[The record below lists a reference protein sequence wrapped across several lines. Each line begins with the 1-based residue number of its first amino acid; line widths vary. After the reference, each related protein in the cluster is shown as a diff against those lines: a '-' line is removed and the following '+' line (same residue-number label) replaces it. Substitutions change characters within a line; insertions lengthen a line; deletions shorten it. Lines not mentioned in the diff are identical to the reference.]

1 MERGRETSMC
11 GCLSSAPHQRPG
23 PHPSMC
29 PDWESNRLP
38 FGLQASTQS
47 AEPYQPGQK
56 QGVFCSLQIYQSA
69 QSTGRLLCPCSIVT
83 ELISTVL
90 LVWRISIELI
100 SASSPWSNT
109 SLGSWRV
116 AFLFSDNSEMVG
128 LRMSNLGP
136 WLVSSVGWSI
146 VPIHHGCGFDP
157 RSGHIQE
164 TSICKWNNKL
174 ISLSLPLSL

>member
-1 MERGRETSMC
+1 MC

-23 PHPSMC
+23 PHPSIC

-38 FGLQASTQS
+38 FELQASTQS
-47 AEPYQPGQK
+47 PEPHQPGQK

-83 ELISTVL
+83 ELISTFL
-90 LVWRISIELI
+90 LVWNISIELI

-109 SLGSWRV
+109 SLGSWWV
-116 AFLFSDNSEMVG
+116 AFLFSDNSEMFG

-146 VPIHHGCGFDP
+146 VPIQHGCGFDP
-157 RSGHIQE
+157 WSGHIEE
-164 TSICKWNNKL
+164 TTGECICKWNNKL